1 MLENDCGTPC
11 APCTGLSEL
20 NMLQLRTLVTFDYDT
35 VVTVFDDEV
44 RLLPFERHTLLTL
57 LLLV

>member
-1 MLENDCGTPC
+1 
-11 APCTGLSEL
+11 
-20 NMLQLRTLVTFDYDT
+20 MLQLRTLVTFDYDT

-44 RLLPFERHTLLTL
+44 RLLPCERHTLLTL